1 MNRSSVLRCGLD
13 LLDNGNFRNVNL
25 TAVGWE
31 ALATAINKLPQP
43 NMDSEN
49 VSRLY
54 KDLQAAHTSAK
65 AFTIKKKEAS
75 PRVGAKINGMY
86 RELLDVYLS
95 QGDIADGNLERQEYE
110 TTHRELT
117 DRLVAVP
124 DVSDCR
130 PMSIH
135 SDASSVRIEQL
146 RSKVNLR
153 AAEPPSR
160 RPNASTKHDKVA
172 SPRNS

>member
-1 MNRSSVLRCGLD
+1 
-13 LLDNGNFRNVNL
+13 
-25 TAVGWE
+25 
-31 ALATAINKLPQP
+31 
-43 NMDSEN
+43 MDSEN

-95 QGDIADGNLERQEYE
+95 QGDIADGNPERQEYE
-110 TTHRELT
+110 TT
-117 DRLVAVP
+117 DRLVAVS

-130 PMSIH
+130 PMFIP
-135 SDASSVRIEQL
+135 SDASSVRSEQL
-146 RSKVNLR
+146 RSKANLR

-160 RPNASTKHDKVA
+160 RPNASTKHDKAA

>member
-13 LLDNGNFRNVNL
+13 LLDNGNVRNLNM
-25 TAVGWE
+25 TPVGWE

-43 NMDSEN
+43 
-49 VSRLY
+49 
-54 KDLQAAHTSAK
+54 
-65 AFTIKKKEAS
+65 
-75 PRVGAKINGMY
+75 
-86 RELLDVYLS
+86 
-95 QGDIADGNLERQEYE
+95 GDIADGNLETQEYE

-117 DRLVAVP
+117 DRLVAVS

-130 PMSIH
+130 PMFINK
-135 SDASSVRIEQL
+135 DASSVRSEQL

-160 RPNASTKHDKVA
+160 RPNASTKHDKAA
-172 SPRNS
+172 SPKTN